1 MDKVHILNGS
11 IISTNEKDERYVY
24 TVKYNETK

>member
-1 MDKVHILNGS
+1 MDKVHILYGS
-11 IISTNEKDERYVY
+11 IISTDEKDKRYVY